1 MKTTRK
7 TAALPARL
15 ERARER
21 FERWRS
27 ERQPGARIPR
37 SLWASAAKLAK
48 VYGVYRTARALR
60 LDYTGLKRRAAA
72 TGGEKTPRP
81 KAAAPAFFEMLGAG
95 AVLVPEC
102 LVELEDASGA
112 KMRLE
117 LKGVDAVQLGALAR
131 SFLGGAT

>member
-7 TAALPARL
+7 TAVLPARL

-72 TGGEKTPRP
+72 TGRETTTRP
-81 KAAAPAFFEMLGAG
+81 KERTSAFFEVLRAG
-95 AVLVPEC
+95 ALLVPEC

-117 LKGVDAVQLGALAR
+117 LKGVDAAQLGALAR
-131 SFLGGAT
+131 SFLGGGT